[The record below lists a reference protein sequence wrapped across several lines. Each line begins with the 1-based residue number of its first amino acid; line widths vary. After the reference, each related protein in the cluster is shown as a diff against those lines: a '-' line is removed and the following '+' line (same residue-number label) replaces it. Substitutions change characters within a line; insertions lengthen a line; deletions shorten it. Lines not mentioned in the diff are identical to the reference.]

1 MNRSGKIM
9 VWLACAMTPVAL
21 FYGFRGFDRDRM
33 ETLYCDYT
41 FYFIAAALFIWLQQV
56 FAQLPPVAEMTS
68 RFRRHLPALGVAL
81 TITVA
86 AVFAS
91 PPDFRI
97 LADETNLL
105 GMSMALYDDRACYNP
120 TQVVS
125 YYHGMKRVISKVTD
139 MRPAL
144 FPFAVSAVH
153 SLTGYRAA
161 NIFVVNALAGFFAL
175 FLLYYLIQKPFGRF
189 WGLVAM
195 LLLAAFPVF
204 VLYMTSAG
212 FEVFNLMFALI
223 FLLLLL
229 RFIKYPAAATAET
242 MLLLL
247 PLLAQTRYESAL
259 AVLCA
264 VPAVLLWLPRGEFS
278 RFSLRLVLLPFLF
291 LPVAWLRVITFSRQ
305 AFQVKDIDQ
314 AFGLDLF
321 IKNVQRALPFF
332 SGSDRAYGMVPVVTF
347 LALAG
352 LIYMLSGWAARR
364 SDKPADKTS
373 INFLLVAGAFFLL
386 HAIARFAYYWGD
398 MTLQYTSRLGIIF
411 LPALVFL
418 AVCLLYRL
426 SSLFAWGK
434 GWAVVGAMLLIIH
447 GWPVAGQNLAVRDI
461 LFYREFKTVREFLQR
476 EFPDFKDYIV
486 VSEQANALAP
496 LRYNTFTVRHLNANI
511 DSVKRD
517 LRNRTWRY
525 LLVIQKIETSS
536 GTAIENSAV
545 SSEFALE
552 TIYESQLAVNR
563 IIRISRHNPPSETD
577 R

>member
-1 MNRSGKIM
+1 M
-9 VWLACAMTPVAL
+9 VWLACSMTPVAL
-21 FYGFRGFDRDRM
+21 FYGFWGFDRDRM

-120 TQVVS
+120 TQAVN

-144 FPFAVSAVH
+144 FPFTVSAVH
-153 SLTGYRAA
+153 SLSGYRAA

-204 VLYMTSAG
+204 LLYMTSAG

-229 RFIKYPAAATAET
+229 RFIKCPAAATAET

-259 AVLCA
+259 SVLCA

-278 RFSLRLVLLPFLF
+278 RFSLRLVFLPFLF

-332 SGSDRAYGMVPVVTF
+332 
-347 LALAG
+347 
-352 LIYMLSGWAARR
+352 
-364 SDKPADKTS
+364 
-373 INFLLVAGAFFLL
+373 
-386 HAIARFAYYWGD
+386 
-398 MTLQYTSRLGIIF
+398 
-411 LPALVFL
+411 
-418 AVCLLYRL
+418 
-426 SSLFAWGK
+426 
-434 GWAVVGAMLLIIH
+434 
-447 GWPVAGQNLAVRDI
+447 
-461 LFYREFKTVREFLQR
+461 QR
-476 EFPDFKDYIV
+476 
-486 VSEQANALAP
+486 Q
-496 LRYNTFTVRHLNANI
+496 R
-511 DSVKRD
+511 
-517 LRNRTWRY
+517 
-525 LLVIQKIETSS
+525 
-536 GTAIENSAV
+536 
-545 SSEFALE
+545 
-552 TIYESQLAVNR
+552 
-563 IIRISRHNPPSETD
+563 
-577 R
+577 